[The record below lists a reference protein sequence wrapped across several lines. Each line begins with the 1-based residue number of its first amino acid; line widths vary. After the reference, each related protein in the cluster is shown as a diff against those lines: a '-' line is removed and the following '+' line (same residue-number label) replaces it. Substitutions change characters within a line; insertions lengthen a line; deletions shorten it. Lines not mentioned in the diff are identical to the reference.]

1 MPGQTPV
8 RTAVLGFGTSGRV
21 FHAPFLAADP
31 SYEVS
36 AIVTGDDG
44 RRRQAAAEYP
54 HARLLSSADEVFA
67 HPEQY
72 DLVVVGTP
80 SGTHEEMAARALDA
94 GLHVVVD
101 KPFALSAAGGRRL
114 VDKAAGAGRLLT
126 VFQNRRWDG
135 DFLTLRKL
143 LADGTLG
150 EVHRFESRFE
160 WWKPDQGTTAASWKT
175 TSTRSQGGGLLHDLG
190 THLIDQALQLFG
202 PVRDDAGAV
211 YAELDTRRARV
222 CAEDDVF
229 VALHHA
235 SGVRSHLWMSAVAPA
250 PAPRFH
256 VAGSVAGYT
265 SWGLDPQETRLKD
278 GMRPGDDGFATTPAS
293 RWGVLSTGGDRH
305 PVATVDGDYA
315 AFYRSLAAAI
325 TTGAPVPV
333 DPAGPLGPLAVLEII
348 DTIER
353 IIN

>member
-1 MPGQTPV
+1 MPAQTTI

-21 FHAPFLAADP
+21 FHTPFLAADP
-31 SYEVS
+31 SYEIS
-36 AIVTGDDG
+36 AIVTGDAG
-44 RRRQAAAEYP
+44 RREQAAAEYP
-54 HARLLSSADEVFA
+54 HARLLRSADEVFSQA
-67 HPEQY
+67 DQY

-101 KPFALSAAGGRRL
+101 KPFALSSAGGRCL
-114 VDKAAGAGRLLT
+114 VDQAAGAGRVLT

-135 DFLTLRKL
+135 DFLTLRRL
-143 LADGTLG
+143 VADGVLG

-160 WWKPDQGTTAASWKT
+160 WWKPDQGMTDVSWKT
-175 TSTRSQGGGLLHDLG
+175 TSARSQGGGLIYDLG

-202 PVRDDAGAV
+202 PVREDAGAV
-211 YAELDTRRARV
+211 YAELDTRRHRV
-222 CAEDDVF
+222 SAEDDAF
-229 VALHHA
+229 VALHHV
-235 SGVRSHLWMSAVAPA
+235 SGVRSHLWMSAVAPV

-256 VAGSVAGYT
+256 VSGSVAGYT
-265 SWGLDPQETRLKD
+265 SWGLDPQEPQLKG

-293 RWGVLSTGGDRH
+293 RWGVLGTGDERH
-305 PVATVDGDYA
+305 PVATLDGDYA
-315 AFYRSLAAAI
+315 EFYRRLAAAI

-333 DPAGPLGPLAVLEII
+333 DPAGPLEVLRII

-353 IIN
+353 INN

>member
-1 MPGQTPV
+1 MPAQTTI

-54 HARLLSSADEVFA
+54 HALLLRSADEVFSQT
-67 HPEQY
+67 EQY

-80 SGTHEEMAARALDA
+80 SGTHEDMAARALDA

-101 KPFALSAAGGRRL
+101 KPFALSSPGGRRL
-114 VDKAAGAGRLLT
+114 VDKAAGAGRVLT

-143 LADGTLG
+143 VADGALG

-160 WWKPDQGTTAASWKT
+160 WWKPDQGVADASWKT
-175 TSTRSQGGGLLHDLG
+175 TSTRSQGGGLIYDLG
-190 THLIDQALQLFG
+190 THLIDQALELFG
-202 PVRDDAGAV
+202 PVREDADAV
-211 YAELDTRRARV
+211 YAELDTRRHRV
-222 CAEDDVF
+222 SAEDDAF
-229 VALHHA
+229 VALHHV

-250 PAPRFH
+250 QAPRFH
-256 VAGSVAGYT
+256 VSGSAAGYT
-265 SWGLDPQETRLKD
+265 SWGLDPQEPQLKD
-278 GMRPGDDGFATTPAS
+278 GLRPGDDGFASTPDS
-293 RWGVLSTGGDRH
+293 RWGVLSAGDEH
-305 PVATVDGDYA
+305 HSVATLDGDYA
-315 AFYRSLAAAI
+315 EFYRRLASAI
-325 TTGAPVPV
+325 TAGAPVPV
-333 DPAGPLGPLAVLEII
+333 DPAGPLEVLEVIE
-348 DTIER
+348 TIER
-353 IIN
+353 YIN